1 MVVPLRNVLSAQSF
15 KSSDQV
21 QRKPNRLCF
30 RMLKAGS
37 RLANIRTRLACQ
49 IPNGFEL
56 VKTSTVD
63 DLKLDL
69 TEMTHTASGAR
80 WIHIDKPSEKQKVFN
95 ICFRTVPM
103 TDNGVAHILGNV
115 FG

>member
-1 MVVPLRNVLSAQSF
+1 M
-15 KSSDQV
+15 
-21 QRKPNRLCF
+21 
-30 RMLKAGS
+30 
-37 RLANIRTRLACQ
+37 ANIRTRLACQ

-80 WIHIDKPSEKQKVFN
+80 WIHIDKPSEKQKAALDQARPTIFVKGRVN
-95 ICFRTVPM
+95 KIR
-103 TDNGVAHILGNV
+103 LS
-115 FG
+115 